1 MDLENKIIL
10 ITGSSKGIGEAIAYS
25 FAKEKTKVAVTFKS
39 DQTGAEKVRQ
49 KCSELGSP
57 DVLIVKLDIR
67 DNESIKNAVSEVE
80 KKFGHIDILINN
92 AGVIGWEKFEHETFE
107 EIENQ
112 LRTNLEGMIKITSAA
127 FPQIKEGIINIASR
141 AGHVPY
147 PGRGVY
153 CATKFG
159 VIGFTKS
166 LALEYPDLKIFSV
179 SPGATK
185 TEMWNFQEGTDPSK
199 VADMIVKGWKGEI
212 PLKDGDLNVWE
223 LVGKK

>member
-25 FAKEKTKVAVTFKS
+25 FAKEKARIIVTYNS
-39 DQTGAEKVRQ
+39 DQTGAEKVAD
-49 KCSELGSP
+49 KCKKLGAE
-57 DVLIVKLDIR
+57 DVLVLKLNIS
-67 DNESIKNAVSEVE
+67 DNTSILEAVAKTEE
-80 KKFGHIDILINN
+80 KFGHIDILVNN

-127 FPQIKEGIINIASR
+127 FPQIKGGIINIASR

-147 PGRGVY
+147 PGRATY

-159 VIGFTKS
+159 VVGFTRS
-166 LALEYPDLKIFSV
+166 LAEEYPDLKIFTV
-179 SPGATK
+179 SPGAVK
-185 TEMWNFQEGTDPSK
+185 TEMWNFQEGIDPNI
-199 VADMIVKGWKGEI
+199 VAEMIVKGWKGEI

-223 LVGKK
+223 LG

>member
-1 MDLENKIIL
+1 MDLSGKIVL
-10 ITGSSKGIGEAIAYS
+10 ITGGSKGIGEAIAYA
-25 FAKEKTKVAVTFKS
+25 FAKEKAKVIVTYNS
-39 DQTGAEKVRQ
+39 DSGAAEKVRNR
-49 KCSELGSP
+49 CLELGSLE
-57 DVLIVKLDIR
+57 VLSLKLDVR
-67 DNESIKNAVSEVE
+67 DSSSIKNCISEIE

-92 AGVIGWEKFEHETFE
+92 AGVIGWEKFEHESFE

-112 LRTNLEGMIKITSAA
+112 VRTNLEGMIKMTSAA

-147 PGRGVY
+147 PGRSVY

-166 LALEYPDLKIFSV
+166 LVLEYPDLKILSV

-185 TEMWNFQEGTDPSK
+185 TEMWNFDSGVDPAK
-199 VADMIVKGWKGEI
+199 VADIIVKGWKGEI

-223 LVGKK
+223 LVK

>member
-1 MDLENKIIL
+1 MDLTNKIVL

-25 FAKEKTKVAVTFKS
+25 MAREKSKVVVTYNR
-39 DQTGAEKVRQ
+39 DLQGAEKVRQ

-57 DVLIVKLDIR
+57 DVLIVKLDIK
-67 DNESIKNAVSEVE
+67 DDGSIKNAVSEVE
-80 KKFGHIDILINN
+80 KKFGHIDVLINN

-112 LRTNLEGMIKITSAA
+112 VRTNLEGMIKMTSAA
-127 FPQIKEGIINIASR
+127 FPQIKTGIINIASR
-141 AGHVPY
+141 AGHIPY
-147 PGRGVY
+147 PGRSVY

-166 LALEYPDLKIFSV
+166 LAEEYPDLKIFTV

-185 TEMWNFQEGTDPSK
+185 TEMWDFQEGSDPGV
-199 VADMIVKGWKGEI
+199 VADLIVRCLKGEI

-223 LVGKK
+223 LVS